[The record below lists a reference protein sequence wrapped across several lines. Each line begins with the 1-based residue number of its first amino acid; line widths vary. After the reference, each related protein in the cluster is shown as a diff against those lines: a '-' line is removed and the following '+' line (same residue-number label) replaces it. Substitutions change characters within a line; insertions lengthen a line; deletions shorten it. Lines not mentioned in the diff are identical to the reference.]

1 MQTPRAITLTRGS
14 RNYRQ
19 AYKNII
25 EMMVKMEISVELPF
39 VSRAIKHDSLGLACY
54 YGKDEAMQVILN
66 ISDSSGASV
75 SKTLSTVS
83 GIDAALTAIDCGFS
97 EAIDTIVP
105 RMMARLDVTNYNLLV
120 SAVHHQPDLI
130 PRVYSHFERAGR
142 GPELLSYIDPW
153 GATAFDLAMEYGY
166 LDLAQFLLDKGAT
179 YDVYRLKGD
188 HTIDDGE
195 QSTLASVLPRMKPI
209 RFLMELT
216 PKPRLI
222 VTNTGL
228 NVFHILASDESLV
241 SKFPQYQHGLFCI
254 QRNLTLCSD
263 YCWSSRVPQ
272 YARVLL
278 QDGPLSYSR
287 KRRLSRSNT
296 FPSCKPSL
304 LRNRGRFSP
313 RARCGY
319 KCSLYGRSHAF
330 RSPPFPRRRGGVT

>member
-1 MQTPRAITLTRGS
+1 MQTPRVNTLTRGS
-14 RNYRQ
+14 ENYRQ

-25 EMMVKMEISVELPF
+25 EIMVEMEISVELSF
-39 VSRAIKHDSLGLACY
+39 VSRAIKYDSLGLACY
-54 YGKDEAMQVILN
+54 YGKYEAMQAILN
-66 ISDSSGASV
+66 ISDSSGMSV
-75 SKTLSTVS
+75 LKTLSILS
-83 GIDAALTAIDCGFS
+83 GIDAALIGIDCGFS

-105 RMMARLDVTNYNLLV
+105 RIMARLDVTNYNLL
-120 SAVHHQPDLI
+120 
-130 PRVYSHFERAGR
+130 RAGR

-241 SKFPQYQHGLFCI
+241 MTTVGRAEFFD
-254 QRNLTLCSD
+254 TLAYFHRMD
-263 YCWSSRVPQ
+263 
-272 YARVLL
+272 
-278 QDGPLSYSR
+278 
-287 KRRLSRSNT
+287 
-296 FPSCKPSL
+296 PSL
-304 LRNRGRFSP
+304 I
-313 RARCGY
+313 
-319 KCSLYGRSHAF
+319 HA
-330 RSPPFPRRRGGVT
+330 RGGSQGLTPFHLVASITPKSWALFSTSTELR